1 MKQLSILLFMIIFLF
16 ANKCDTK
23 LFSLST
29 SGDYGIK
36 LQTVL
41 SNLSDSCD
49 LNIIVNDN
57 LTKRKLKNFKL
68 HFLKLKNLPL
78 NDFLNHILGDVGF
91 FYDLKDNTLT
101 IKYVTTKNFKIN
113 YLNNVVTGSSSISS
127 NSNDNTINSG
137 SNDISS
143 NFSFDFWSEFKTNL
157 ENFIKAQ
164 DNSDFKMPLSIIDKL
179 TGIVTVTGTKQ
190 QLQKVANYINI
201 LNKRLHKEV
210 FIDVKI
216 YSVSLSMQNQTG
228 IDWSNFGMH
237 MDTGNIA
244 TAASHISTTILES
257 PTFKLAGL
265 LNFLSKFGQVNSI
278 SNPKITTLNNQKA
291 LITIGETVNY
301 SYEQKTTDK
310 NGNVIV
316 THTPGSAFVGVLL
329 DILPQISD
337 NNIIMMRINPSI
349 SSISKL
355 NTNLPPNTLDKKLN
369 TMVRVK
375 DGDTII
381 LGGLITDE
389 KTLQAN
395 GVSVLKEIPLVKYLF
410 SSKSKISDRKELI
423 FVLTPH
429 IIDLNKKQ
437 SVKKAGFNN
446 LPDLGEL

>member
-1 MKQLSILLFMIIFLF
+1 MKKLIILFMAVFLF
-16 ANKCDTK
+16 ASKCDTK

-29 SGDYGIK
+29 AGNSSIK
-36 LQTVL
+36 LQTLL

-49 LNIIVNDN
+49 LNILVNDN
-57 LTKRKLKNFKL
+57 VTKNKLKHFRLN
-68 HFLKLKNLPL
+68 FLKLNKLPL
-78 NDFLNHILGDVGF
+78 NEFLRHILGDSGF
-91 FYDLKDNTLT
+91 FYNLKNNTLSVDY
-101 IKYVTTKNFKIN
+101 IATKNFKVN
-113 YLNNVVTGSSSISS
+113 YLNASMTGSSSLSS
-127 NSNDNTINSG
+127 SSSKTASSSG

-143 NFSFDFWSEFKTNL
+143 NFSFDFWNEFKTNI

-164 DNSDFKMPLSIIDKL
+164 DNTNFKMPIPIIDKL
-179 TGIVTVTGTKQ
+179 TGIVTVTGTKE
-190 QLQKVANYINI
+190 QLAKVKLYLDT

-216 YSVSLSMQNQTG
+216 YSVSLSTQNQTG
-228 IDWSNFGMH
+228 VDWSNFGMN

-244 TAASHISTTILES
+244 SAASHIGTTILES
-257 PTFKLAGL
+257 PTFKLTGL

-301 SYEQKTTDK
+301 AYEQKTTDK
-310 NGNVIV
+310 NGNLIV
-316 THTPGSAFVGVLL
+316 TNTPGSAFVGVLL

-337 NNIIMMRINPSI
+337 KNIIMMGINPSI

-369 TMVRVK
+369 TMVRVR
-375 DGDTII
+375 DGYTII

-395 GVSVLKEIPLVKYLF
+395 GVPVLKEIPLIKYLF
-410 SSKSKISDRKELI
+410 SYKSEISDRKELI

-429 IIDLNKKQ
+429 IIDLNKQQ
-437 SVKKAGFNN
+437 SIKKAGFN
-446 LPDLGEL
+446 LPDLGDM

>member
-164 DNSDFKMPLSIIDKL
+164 DNSDFKMPLPIIDKL

-410 SSKSKISDRKELI
+410 SYKSKISDRKELV

-429 IIDLNKKQ
+429 IINLNKEQ
-437 SVKKAGFNN
+437 SIKKAGFS

>member
-164 DNSDFKMPLSIIDKL
+164 DNSDFKMPLPIIDKL

>member
-1 MKQLSILLFMIIFLF
+1 MKQVAILFAMIVFLF
-16 ANKCDTK
+16 AGKCDTK

-29 SGDYGIK
+29 AGDSGIK
-36 LQTVL
+36 LQTLL

-49 LNIIVNDN
+49 LNIIVRDN
-57 LTKRKLKNFKL
+57 LTKNKLKNFKL

-78 NDFLNHILGDVGF
+78 DDFLNHILGDVGF
-91 FYDLKDNTLT
+91 FYNLKGNTLT
-101 IKYVTTKNFKIN
+101 INYIATENFKIN
-113 YLNNVVTGSSSISS
+113 YLNSSETGSSSISS
-127 NSNDNTINSG
+127 NSSNKNTNSG
-137 SNDISS
+137 SNEISS
-143 NFSFDFWSEFKTNL
+143 NFSFDFWNEFKTNL

-164 DNSDFKMPLSIIDKL
+164 DDSDFKMPLPIIDKL
-179 TGIVTVTGTKQ
+179 TGVVTITGTKE
-190 QLQKVANYINI
+190 QLNKVKSYINT

-216 YSVSLSMQNQTG
+216 YSISLSTKNQTG

-237 MDTGNIA
+237 MDTGDIA
-244 TAASHISTTILES
+244 TAASHIGTTVLES
-257 PTFKLAGL
+257 PTFKLTGL

-316 THTPGSAFVGVLL
+316 TNTPGSAFVGVLL

-337 NNIIMMRINPSI
+337 QNIIMMRINPSI

-410 SSKSKISDRKELI
+410 SYKSKISDRKELV

-429 IIDLNKKQ
+429 IINLNKEQ
-437 SVKKAGFNN
+437 SIKKAGFS